1 MKTIAFLIFVLT
13 FGSQSVVGCPI
24 SDDCRPLKVDL
35 DYDVL
40 SGQVVTITGGK
51 SRPGTNALIDLL
63 EFRDGAWQSTG
74 KIGAIDHGFFTWRD
88 IPPGNYVLVVSLDGY
103 PTAKVNVHVRKR
115 HGRERRIIIHL
126 KANGCADATSRPS
139 RSMKF
144 LRGTPNKSLDASGG
158 SASRDLLGA
167 AKGALIRAAASTQS
181 LCCCHSGNAKGYNL
195 A

>member
-13 FGSQSVVGCPI
+13 FGSHSVVGCPM

-35 DYDVL
+35 DSDVL
-40 SGQVVTITGGK
+40 SGQVVTITDGK

-74 KIGAIDHGFFTWRD
+74 KVAAIDHGFFTWLD
-88 IPPGNYVLVVSLDGY
+88 IPPGNYVLVVSLGGY

-126 KANGCADATSRPS
+126 TANGCADATSRPS
-139 RSMKF
+139 RSMKS
-144 LRGTPNKSLDASGG
+144 LRGTPNKSLDASSGG
-158 SASRDLLGA
+158 V
-167 AKGALIRAAASTQS
+167 
-181 LCCCHSGNAKGYNL
+181 
-195 A
+195 